1 MTLRQF
7 TAILRHSGKLLPLSA
22 ILGAAGLACGS
33 LSTPAVAEEPLV
45 TNVGR
50 FQIPFDVEND
60 PGQPVEGFAVLF
72 GSQDGG
78 EHWEQLQSVPAGQ
91 SSFMFA
97 APRDGRYSFAIRMTD
112 AQGNLQSAIQG
123 STPELD
129 VVVDTVA
136 PGLKLEL
143 LESAPGQVIVN
154 WTSSDSSLAPESLE
168 IEYADAAD
176 GRWKAASFRPASSG
190 QAHIPVIPGSAVS
203 VRAAV
208 GDMAGNR
215 AFASSQIVS
224 NAAST
229 STMTGPAPL
238 MAQQPAIPLGPNPF
252 GGRTS
257 LNQAGAPQVIGTSGN
272 STANSF
278 PANTVASYPQAAST
292 VAGSDFQPGG
302 TVPALPG
309 QPQPLA
315 ADGSVPFP
323 VSGDVQLVDNQTFD
337 LEYQVEDV
345 GPSGVSAV
353 ELFVTEN
360 GGQQWFRYGND
371 ADMRSPFQVDTQ
383 GEGTFGFAVRV
394 RNGLGFV
401 DLPPQPGQAPEIIIT
416 VDHTAPV
423 LELVQPSVRADGF
436 GTIQVNWRVS
446 DQHPSPTPIRLEHS
460 TTPSGPW
467 TPVFDWQ
474 VDQGGYQWA
483 VRPGTPPSLYF
494 RLLARDAAGNVSSA
508 QTPQPVIVDMKK
520 PVGRLLRVQT
530 ASHSKTPGY

>member
-1 MTLRQF
+1 MRRPTIPSGREDHATTADLRPGP
-7 TAILRHSGKLLPLSA
+7 LRAVRGLGRSA
-22 ILGAAGLACGS
+22 
-33 LSTPAVAEEPLV
+33 AV
-45 TNVGR
+45 
-50 FQIPFDVEND
+50 
-60 PGQPVEGFAVLF
+60 
-72 GSQDGG
+72 
-78 EHWEQLQSVPAGQ
+78 
-91 SSFMFA
+91 
-97 APRDGRYSFAIRMTD
+97 
-112 AQGNLQSAIQG
+112 
-123 STPELD
+123 
-129 VVVDTVA
+129 
-136 PGLKLEL
+136 
-143 LESAPGQVIVN
+143 
-154 WTSSDSSLAPESLE
+154 LE

-176 GRWKAASFRPASSG
+176 GRWKAAPFRAASNG
-190 QAHIPVIPGSAVS
+190 QAHIPVTPGSVVS

-208 GDMAGNR
+208 GDLAGNR
-215 AFASSQIVS
+215 ANASSQIVS
-224 NAAST
+224 KPATT
-229 STMTGPAPL
+229 STMNGPVPL

-252 GGRTS
+252 GGRANS
-257 LNQAGAPQVIGTSGN
+257 NQAGAPQVIGTPGN
-272 STANSF
+272 STVNSF
-278 PANTVASYPQAAST
+278 PANTVASYPQVASAAASL
-292 VAGSDFQPGG
+292 DHQPTG
-302 TVPALPG
+302 TAPALPG
-309 QPQPLA
+309 LAQPST
-315 ADGSVPFP
+315 ADGAVPFQTF
-323 VSGDVQLVDNQTFD
+323 GDAQLVDNQAFD

-401 DLPPQPGQAPEIIIT
+401 DLPPQPGQVPEIIIT
-416 VDHTAPV
+416 VDHTSPM
-423 LELVQPSVRADGF
+423 LELIQPSVRADGF

-446 DQHPSPTPIRLEHS
+446 DQNPSPTPIRLEHS
-460 TTPSGPW
+460 TTPNGPW

-483 VRPGTPPSLYF
+483 MRPGTPASLYF